1 MKISWGFAL
10 MMIAILLVVIGTSA
24 AVKDSIAVIAS
35 VATIM
40 MMGPGGIL
48 GTGSFFKPIQIL

>member
-1 MKISWGFAL
+1 
-10 MMIAILLVVIGTSA
+10 MMIAILSVVIGTSA
-24 AVKDSIAVIAS
+24 SVKDSIAVIAS